1 MTNKRLRQLLAE
13 HHEACLT
20 DFALWAEGGYRHE
33 LRPASRDFPDQL
45 RGLTCGAKTRAGTP
59 CKLTQIY
66 VNGRCKL
73 HGGRSTGPKS
83 EEGKRRSAANGLMPK
98 KKRTP

>member
-1 MTNKRLRQLLAE
+1 MSNKHLSKRLAE
-13 HHEACLT
+13 HRDACLN
-20 DFALWAEGGYRHE
+20 DFDVWAEGGYRHE
-33 LRPASRDFPDQL
+33 LRPESRAIPEEL
-45 RGLTCGAKTRAGTP
+45 RGMTCGAKTRAGTP

-66 VNGRCKL
+66 MNGRCKL

-83 EEGKRRSAANGLMPK
+83 DEGKRRSAANGHVPK